1 MPLVAV
7 RRWVREAGQ
16 EERLAAA
23 LTPQEN
29 SIYRSLVATS
39 WVPVEAATRIYVVA
53 SPLLYPS
60 DPAPLRRVGREL
72 ARDNFRGVFRYLAQL
87 SSVEGLVNKTA
98 FFWRAFHDQGDAVSE
113 RAGERHLRFSVSG
126 YPNLPE
132 RMRETI
138 CGWLAQA
145 TELTGASHVSVTK
158 SDEAEQR
165 YFWAVTWR

>member
-16 EERLAAA
+16 EERLVAA
-23 LTPQEN
+23 LTPQEHA
-29 SIYRSLVATS
+29 SYRSLVATS
-39 WVPVEAATRIYVVA
+39 WVPVETATKIYVIA
-53 SPLLYPS
+53 APLLYPS

-87 SSVEGLVNKTA
+87 SSVDGLVGKTA
-98 FFWRAFHDQGDAVSE
+98 FLWRAFHDQGEASSE
-113 RAGERHLRFSVSG
+113 RAGERHLRFVVSG
-126 YPNLPE
+126 YPGLPE

-138 CGWLAQA
+138 CGWLAHA
-145 TELTGASHVSVTK
+145 TELTGATSVSVTK
-158 SDEAEQR
+158 SDEAELR